1 MSAPVELTTV
11 RWTGAPVDSSSLHAA
26 TLRGSGK
33 RGRVCCQRSL
43 SAGGPTVELANLPRR
58 GQLALLRSCAPALL
72 RSCAP
77 ALLRSCAPVEL
88 ASGATPS
95 HSDPQAA
102 PVAATFRAARF
113 LHMVPLR
120 LQLRNFLSYGEAAPP
135 LDFGAFHIA
144 CLSGGNGQG
153 KSALLDAIT
162 WAIWGEARK
171 SSDARKPDEELLR
184 VGTREMSVDLQLD
197 LDGEV
202 FRVVRSYSQ
211 SASGKTSKPGLEFQ
225 VQEGEDAWRP
235 LTAESI
241 RATQAVIDERM
252 GIDYETFIN
261 STFLLQGR
269 SDEFTKKKPNE
280 RKEILGKILGLDRYD
295 RLAAAASRRWSG
307 LREKASRLEA
317 DVERLS
323 EALGPVE
330 EWTASLK
337 DIDADIER
345 LNAELATQT
354 VEDGRLGEQLA
365 AFDALQREAQGH
377 RNALASLEERAGR
390 INRET
395 ATLGERIAEADT
407 LVARADAIEADH
419 ARYEALHAE
428 RGTWDEKATLARGL
442 DQQLHTLRLDLQK
455 QTADLET
462 KVARHESDLRALQ
475 ERVRDDTRRIDE
487 QSGAERKLESAREA
501 AAELTTLE
509 AVRHTREQATAQIES
524 LDKRL
529 SADEGLLKGKLGGL
543 REQITQTTATLE
555 STPTADANSLR
566 AATERGAQ
574 AAAEQERV
582 REDGSKASARV
593 QSLDDAL
600 VRLKADEA
608 DIQARIGRIQTTD
621 DDTCPTC
628 GTPLTENHR
637 EHVAATYAD
646 ELATLRE
653 QRATLRADLEAATA
667 RRDALRQRYLDLR
680 PEVEAGKAAE
690 KQLAALTERAAQAEQ
705 AEARL
710 KALRDEAR
718 QLEVTLQTRAFSSE
732 LRARRTE
739 LADTLEANPLDSI
752 RYEAVKREASLESHW
767 KEQLRSAQMLKER
780 VEQARADIQRREAEL
795 VALRETL
802 SAGSFA
808 QSIRERVAGLE
819 AQVAAVG
826 YDAKAHEAATT
837 ALAAL
842 SDAPR
847 VLSRLLDA
855 RRNRAD
861 WAERRAALAEELTQI
876 NDETNQR
883 KASLTELAEALKGR
897 DALAER
903 RQLVQTE
910 RDAVRTKLSDAQT
923 RRGALAERLERAARD
938 RKALTQVRAD
948 LKTTKKDRAL
958 YNHLKRAFGRNGIPS
973 LIVEET
979 LPEVEERANAL
990 LERLSGGRT
999 RVVLETL
1006 KDKKAGGTKETLD
1019 IKITDAQ
1026 GVARAYETFSGGEA
1040 FRVNFALR
1048 IALSQ
1053 MLAER
1058 SGTRIRTLV
1067 IDEGFGTQDKEGL
1080 QSLIQAIQAIQDDFD
1095 KILVIT
1101 HLDELKNA
1109 FPVRIEVVKRPV
1121 EGSTFEIVGV

>member
-1 MSAPVELTTV
+1 
-11 RWTGAPVDSSSLHAA
+11 
-26 TLRGSGK
+26 
-33 RGRVCCQRSL
+33 
-43 SAGGPTVELANLPRR
+43 
-58 GQLALLRSCAPALL
+58 
-72 RSCAP
+72 
-77 ALLRSCAPVEL
+77 
-88 ASGATPS
+88 
-95 HSDPQAA
+95 
-102 PVAATFRAARF
+102 
-113 LHMVPLR
+113 MVPLR
-120 LQLRNFLSYGEAAPP
+120 LQLRNFLSYGEAAPA

-184 VGTREMSVDLQLD
+184 VGSREMSVDLQLD
-197 LDGEV
+197 LDGEI

-225 VQEGEDAWRP
+225 VREGEEQWRP

-241 RATQAVIDERM
+241 RATQVVIDERM

-317 DVERLS
+317 DAERLS
-323 EALGPVE
+323 EALGPVD
-330 EWTASLK
+330 EWTASLAER
-337 DIDADIER
+337 DADIER
-345 LNAELATQT
+345 LNAELATKT
-354 VEDGRLGEQLA
+354 AEDAQLGEKLA
-365 AFDALQREAQGH
+365 AFDALQREAQAH
-377 RNALASLEERAGR
+377 RDALASLDERAGR
-390 INRET
+390 IDRET
-395 ATLGERIAEADT
+395 ATLTERIAEAEA

-419 ARYEALHAE
+419 ARYEALHTE
-428 RGTWDEKATLARGL
+428 RGVWDEKATFARGL
-442 DQQLHTLRLDLQK
+442 DQQLHTLKLDLQK

-462 KVARHESDLRALQ
+462 RVARHESDLRALQ
-475 ERVRDDTRRIDE
+475 ERVRDDARRIEE
-487 QSGAERKLESAREA
+487 QGDAERKLASAREA
-501 AAELTTLE
+501 ATELATLE
-509 AVRHTREQATAQIES
+509 AIRQTRERATGEIEG

-543 REQITQTTATLE
+543 REQITQTRATLQLA
-555 STPTADANSLR
+555 PDATASSLQ
-566 AATERGAQ
+566 TIVQRGAE
-574 AAAEQERV
+574 AAVEQEKV

-600 VRLKADEA
+600 ARVDTDRES
-608 DIQARIGRIQTTD
+608 IQKRIDRIQTTD
-621 DDTCPTC
+621 DETCPTC
-628 GTPLTENHR
+628 GTPLTDTHR
-637 EHVAATYAD
+637 EQVASTYAD
-646 ELATLRE
+646 ELATLGERQAALVAERE
-653 QRATLRADLEAATA
+653 TETA
-667 RRDALRQRYLDLR
+667 RRDALRQRYIDLR
-680 PEVEAGKAAE
+680 PDVEAAKAAE
-690 KQLAALTERAAQAEQ
+690 AKLAALTERAAQVEQ
-705 AEARL
+705 AKARL
-710 KALRDEAR
+710 QALSEEAR
-718 QLEVTLQTRAFSSE
+718 QLEVTLQTQAFSSE

-739 LADTLEANPLDSI
+739 LSDTLEANPLDVQ

-780 VEQARADIQRREAEL
+780 VEQSRTDIQRRDAEL
-795 VALRETL
+795 ATMRETL
-802 SAGSFA
+802 SSGAFA
-808 QSIRERVAGLE
+808 QPLRDRLKGLE

-842 SDAPR
+842 SEAPR
-847 VLSRLLDA
+847 TLSRLLDA
-855 RRNRAD
+855 RRNQAD
-861 WAERRAALAEELTQI
+861 WAERRTALGEEMKQI
-876 NDETNQR
+876 REEHGQR
-883 KASLTELAEALKGR
+883 NKALHELAETLTGR
-897 DALAER
+897 AVLAER

-910 RDAVRTKLSDAQT
+910 RDAARARLSDAQT

-938 RKALTQVRAD
+938 RKALASVRAD
-948 LKTTKKDRAL
+948 LKVTKKDRAL

-1109 FPVRIEVVKRPV
+1109 FPVRIEVEKRPV

>member
-1 MSAPVELTTV
+1 
-11 RWTGAPVDSSSLHAA
+11 
-26 TLRGSGK
+26 
-33 RGRVCCQRSL
+33 
-43 SAGGPTVELANLPRR
+43 
-58 GQLALLRSCAPALL
+58 
-72 RSCAP
+72 
-77 ALLRSCAPVEL
+77 
-88 ASGATPS
+88 
-95 HSDPQAA
+95 
-102 PVAATFRAARF
+102 
-113 LHMVPLR
+113 MVPLR

-135 LDFGAFHIA
+135 LDFGTFHIA

-184 VGTREMSVDLQLD
+184 VGAREMSVDLQLD

-202 FRVVRSYSQ
+202 YRVVRSYTQ
-211 SASGKTSKPGLEFQ
+211 SASGKTSKPGLELQ
-225 VQEGEDAWRP
+225 VREGEDAWQP

-295 RLAAAASRRWSG
+295 RLAAAAGRRWSG

-317 DVERLS
+317 EAERLS
-323 EALGPVE
+323 EALGPVDD
-330 EWTASLK
+330 WTASLANL
-337 DIDADIER
+337 DTDIER
-345 LNAELATQT
+345 LNVELAEKTA
-354 VEDGRLGEQLA
+354 EDAQLGEKLA
-365 AFDALQREAQGH
+365 AFEALQREAQAH
-377 RNALASLEERAGR
+377 RDALASLDDRATR
-390 INRET
+390 IDRDT
-395 ATLGERIAEADT
+395 SALAERIADAET

-419 ARYEALHAE
+419 ALYEALHVE
-428 RGTWDEKATLARGL
+428 RSAWDEKATLARGL

-455 QTADLET
+455 QTADVET
-462 KVARHESDLRALQ
+462 RIARQESDLRALR
-475 ERVRDDTRRIDE
+475 ERVVDDRRRVED
-487 QSGAERKLESAREA
+487 QKGAERKLEASRKA
-501 AAELTTLE
+501 AAELARLE
-509 AVRHTREQATAQIES
+509 SIRQMRGQATAQIDS
-524 LDKRL
+524 IDKRL
-529 SADEGLLKGKLGGL
+529 SADAGHLQGKLAGL
-543 REQITQTTATLE
+543 SEQIRETRDSLLSVPE
-555 STPTADANSLR
+555 ADASALQ
-566 AATERGAQ
+566 ATIQTGAD

-582 REDGSKASARV
+582 REDGSQASARV
-593 QSLDDAL
+593 QSHDDAL
-600 VRLKADEA
+600 
-608 DIQARIGRIQTTD
+608 ARITADTDATQNRIDRIRTTD
-621 DDTCPTC
+621 EETCPTC
-628 GTPLTENHR
+628 GTPLTDDHR
-637 EHVAATYAD
+637 KQVEATYAT

-653 QRATLRADLEAATA
+653 RSAALVAERDADVS
-667 RRDALRQRYLDLR
+667 RRDALRHRYLELR
-680 PEVEAGKAAE
+680 PAVEAGAAAE
-690 KQLAALTERAAQAEQ
+690 AQLAALVERTTQREQ
-705 AEARL
+705 AQERL
-710 KALRDEAR
+710 QALTEEAR
-718 QLEVTLQTRAFSSE
+718 QLETVLKTQAFSSE

-739 LADTLEANPLDSI
+739 LSDTLEANPLDTG
-752 RYEAVKREASLESHW
+752 RYEAVKQEAALESHW
-767 KEQLRSAQMLKER
+767 KEQLRSVEMLHER
-780 VEQARADIQRREAEL
+780 VAQSQAEITRKEAEL
-795 VALRETL
+795 VTLRETL
-802 SAGSFA
+802 SIGAFA
-808 QSIRERVAGLE
+808 QPLRGRLNALE
-819 AQVAAVG
+819 DQVRAVG
-826 YDAKAHEAATT
+826 YDAKAHEVATT

-842 SDAPR
+842 ADAPR
-847 VLSRLLDA
+847 ALSRLLDA
-855 RRNRAD
+855 RRNQAD
-861 WAERRAALAEELTQI
+861 WTERRSALADESKQIREERS
-876 NDETNQR
+876 QR
-883 KASLTELAEALKGR
+883 TDALNALTETLTGRGALV
-897 DALAER
+897 DR
-903 RQLVQTE
+903 RQLVQEE
-910 RDAVRTKLSDAQT
+910 RDVARKTLSEAQT

-938 RKALTQVRAD
+938 RKALKQVRAD
-948 LKTTKKDRAL
+948 LKVTKKDRAL

-1109 FPVRIEVVKRPV
+1109 FPVRIEVEKRPV